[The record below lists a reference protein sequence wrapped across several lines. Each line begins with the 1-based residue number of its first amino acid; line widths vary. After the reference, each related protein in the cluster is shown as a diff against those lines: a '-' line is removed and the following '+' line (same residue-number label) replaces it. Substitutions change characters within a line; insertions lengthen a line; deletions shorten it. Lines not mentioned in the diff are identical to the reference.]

1 MISTG
6 RWGRLWL
13 RERPLADLART
24 LRSDRTAALR
34 SPGDQNV
41 FEVLARPPAGAAV
54 DVAAEPFLELKTGSR
69 EDLRIQ
75 VAAVVDDDEDRGS
88 LPELHRRPREYRGDA
103 VAVRLQRRQRRPRG
117 RRADLPLAPVVER
130 EQLVRIAVLLVVV
143 DQPRIRRRGED
154 PVERPRERLFA
165 RVAVQHRRVAL
176 RVAHAREILDPHE
189 RVAR

>member
-88 LPELHRRPREYRGDA
+88 LPELHRRPR
-103 VAVRLQRRQRRPRG
+103 G

-130 EQLVRIAVLLVVV
+130 EQLVRMAVLLVVV

>member
-6 RWGRLWL
+6 RWGRLL
-13 RERPLADLART
+13 VARALPPDLVGT
-24 LRSDRTAALR
+24 PRSDRTAGLR

-69 EDLRIQ
+69 EDLRIP

-88 LPELHRRPREYRGDA
+88 LPELRRRPREYRGDA

-143 DQPRIRRRGED
+143 DQPRIRRRD
-154 PVERPRERLFA
+154 RKSV
-165 RVAVQHRRVAL
+165 V
-176 RVAHAREILDPHE
+176 
-189 RVAR
+189 